1 MLSGIEAIAEVARR
15 LGPLRERVVFLGGAA
30 TGLLITD
37 VAAPEMRVTDD
48 VDVIVEVASR
58 TGYYRI
64 EEELR
69 RQGFSQRHEEGD
81 PVCRWTVS
89 GIVVDVMPTDE
100 SVLGFGNRWYVPAI
114 EKASTVSLPQGVTVR
129 AVTAPYFLATKLEA
143 FGNRGRGNFLGS
155 RDIADIVSLVD
166 GREELVGEVAA
177 AEPSVRAFI
186 AGSLRAYRESEA
198 FAEAVAGHMMP
209 DPVSQQRVPMVL
221 NRMDQMASMDQLT
234 GIATP
239 E

>member
-15 LGPLRERVVFLGGAA
+15 LGALRERVVFLGGAA

-37 VAAPEMRVTDD
+37 EAAPEMRVTDD

-58 TGYYRI
+58 TGYYRV

-69 RQGFSQRHEEGD
+69 RLGFSQRHEEGD
-81 PVCRWTVS
+81 PVCRWTVA

-114 EKASTVSLPQGVTVR
+114 ENASTVSLPQGVTVR

-143 FGNRGRGNFLGS
+143 FRSRGKGDFLGS
-155 RDIADIVSLVD
+155 RDLADIVSLVD
-166 GREELVGEVAA
+166 GREELVGEVAI
-177 AEPSVRAFI
+177 AEPSVRGFI
-186 AGSLRAYRESEA
+186 ADSLREYRKSEA
-198 FAEAVAGHMMP
+198 FTEAVAGHMMP

-221 NRMDQMASMDQLT
+221 DRVDRMARMDQLM

-239 E
+239 G

>member
-15 LGPLRERVVFLGGAA
+15 LGALRERVVFLGGAA

-37 VAAPEMRVTDD
+37 EAAPEMRVTDD

-69 RQGFSQRHEEGD
+69 QMGFSQRHEEGD
-81 PVCRWTVS
+81 PVCRWTVA

-114 EKASTVSLPQGVTVR
+114 ENASTVSLPQGVTVR

-143 FGNRGRGNFLGS
+143 FQSRGRGDFLGS

-177 AEPSVRAFI
+177 AEPSVREFI
-186 AGSLRAYRESEA
+186 AGSLRAYRRLEA

-221 NRMDQMASMDQLT
+221 DRVDRMASIDQLI
-234 GIATP
+234 GIAKP
-239 E
+239 D

>member
-15 LGPLRERVVFLGGAA
+15 LGTLRERVVFLGGAA

-37 VAAPEMRVTDD
+37 EAAPEMRVTDD
-48 VDVIVEVASR
+48 VDVVVEVASR
-58 TGYYRI
+58 TGYYRV

-69 RQGFSQRHEEGD
+69 GLGFSQRHEEGD
-81 PVCRWTVS
+81 PVCRWTVA

-114 EKASTVSLPQGVTVR
+114 ENASTVTLPQGVAVR

-143 FGNRGRGNFLGS
+143 FGSRGRGDFLGS

-177 AEPSVRAFI
+177 VEPSVREFI

-198 FAEAVAGHMMP
+198 FEEAVAGHMMP

-221 NRMDQMASMDQLT
+221 DRMDRMASMDQLT
-234 GIATP
+234 GTASLR
-239 E
+239 